1 MVLNKNK
8 SQMSKLTEQQGIEYD
23 LMVYEEHDKKLNE
36 LNSVGYRTEYLQYEN
51 ALYYVGSVMK
61 NINSN
66 KTIRIRTFIDDK
78 YKLKHETL
86 EMN

>member
-23 LMVYEEHDKKLNE
+23 LMFYEEHDKKLNE

-61 NINSN
+61 NVNSN

-78 YKLKHETL
+78 YKLQHETL